1 VPRYFFHICD
11 DDGVVPDREG
21 MDFADDN
28 TAKAEGEASAR
39 DLLREHLRAN
49 RDVDNQR
56 VQVEDSS
63 GVVVATYHLRDLLN

>member
-1 VPRYFFHICD
+1 
-11 DDGVVPDREG
+11 